1 MKSSRRVGTWI
12 KRLAVGTVVTLA
24 GAALLLVLVI
34 FSSLSGSPH
43 PPAEAL
49 PELPEEY
56 VVGQPRPGCGSGGCY
71 LEADVTIPASRD
83 VDEVVRELRDDVT
96 DCRSNGLFDRRQLC
110 TGIQTHPGG
119 RVVVS
124 VMLRDLW
131 K

>member
-1 MKSSRRVGTWI
+1 MPM
-12 KRLAVGTVVTLA
+12 RLAVATVVTLA
-24 GAALLLVLVI
+24 GAALLFALVI

-43 PPAEAL
+43 PPVEAL

-56 VVGQPRPGCGSGGCY
+56 DVGQPRPGCGSGGCY
-71 LEADVTIPASRD
+71 LEADVAVPASRD
-83 VDEVVRELRDDVT
+83 PDEVVRELRDDVT
-96 DCRSNGLFDRRQLC
+96 DCRSKGLLDRRQLC
-110 TGIQTHPGG
+110 TGIESYPDG